1 MDQDPNAPARAW
13 QPTAPQSERR
23 TGSWSRNG
31 GGSEHLTEVSAV
43 SDALGIEM
51 HPSAS
56 YASLD
61 PATSSPYASPT
72 QAPRP
77 DRPLLS
83 SPRSATSARF
93 HRHASSTQYA
103 AVPGDMGAIDEQRPS
118 PAASQV
124 RFVSEKP
131 EVEQQ
136 QQQQQHHHA
145 SENKNNPFAF
155 EQVDLGTGQ
164 YDGARDGQ
172 RGNPVEGMYA
182 TGGYA
187 PAAPPGPYNYPNS
200 GFSQS
205 TDFADAHFMDTYHDR
220 VTRNCLST
228 AEVERRPSD
237 GWPITVLLLS
247 LYSTCASVA
256 WLVIA
261 CLKPTWKFVGSGPG
275 AFEPANATMVSAL
288 IAKTIEISF
297 ITVFVTFLGQ
307 VISRRALSGRNQGV
321 TLAELT
327 LRNMVIQPGTLLTRN
342 DSVRYTARTILGL
355 IAMLATLGA
364 TFYTTASDAMVSPKL
379 AFGSWG
385 QRSLTGQIAAS
396 YANPNY
402 MKQQCKTPV
411 RSDDDKSGDSCLDV
425 HFSGTS
431 YHNLMEFMAAWEIIS
446 SNGSNLA
453 QHLGSRPRGTANL
466 FPNTTLVSAWIETDK
481 GNISSE
487 FEKHSLIINE
497 VTLAMPHPGVY
508 FAATDPLNGIPQ
520 PKDLGGVGEYSLR
533 ASVVSPAVNVKCV
546 DMSKKDLA
554 PLVYTEWP
562 HADPVKTGVGN
573 QTMGNITT
581 WAKGV
586 PSLSDDEYYNT
597 TIVDDLF
604 LWGKEH
610 GRRPP
615 IFRMFPAD
623 YNIVT
628 NATPA
633 LWAQK
638 AMYVL
643 GKSPK
648 TANYTLCQLES
659 FLTPNCS
666 TRFDVSGIKGGRM
679 TAHCEDPDDEDAY
692 HRKHAMNPDPQRRKE
707 QWGPRGDWRN
717 VADQMQLAVNL
728 NGGEQNNNA
737 SNARLLT
744 QLAVVPRDD
753 GGPLGMPVLR
763 PSMAEGLA
771 VLFSSTL
778 VMGAVDTPFGPDWQ
792 YDKPALG
799 LPARQAFEASVR
811 QQGYQSSHADRWQG
825 VFYVVLAIVVVVNF
839 VSLAFFVFSWRM
851 RLTTDYSE
859 PANLFAVALM
869 SPPSHQF
876 TGYCGSG
883 VEGRAL
889 SVPWRVVGSP
899 DHGGPGGADDDID
912 ELCRPETDA
921 EDSDAT
927 LGRGGNGN
935 GNGGYAGASGFHPHQ
950 HQHQHPHMGMASGR
964 DGPGGRPLHFYFRH
978 AGNPVKGKWKG
989 TEVGETPNLSAPQ
1002 PTRTYQRLQNRK
1014 SWL

>member
-1 MDQDPNAPARAW
+1 MDQDPNAPGQAW
-13 QPTAPQSERR
+13 QSTPPQGERR

-31 GGSEHLTEVSAV
+31 GGSEHLTDVSAV
-43 SDALGIEM
+43 SDALGINM
-51 HPSAS
+51 HSSTS

-61 PATSSPYASPT
+61 PTTTSPYASPT
-72 QAPRP
+72 EVPRP

-93 HRHASSTQYA
+93 HHRTSSSQYA
-103 AVPGDMGAIDEQRPS
+103 TIPGGDMGAVDEQRPS

-131 EVEQQ
+131 EGQQ
-136 QQQQQHHHA
+136 QEQHHV

-155 EQVDLGTGQ
+155 QQVDLGTGQ
-164 YDGARDGQ
+164 YDGAQDPQ
-172 RGNPVEGMYA
+172 RENPVEGMYA
-182 TGGYA
+182 GSGYA
-187 PAAPPGPYNYPNS
+187 PAAPQGPYYPNS
-200 GFSQS
+200 QFSQS
-205 TDFADAHFMDTYHDR
+205 QDFADVQYMDMYHDR

-261 CLKPTWKFVGSGPG
+261 CLKPTWKFIGSGPG

-307 VISRRALSGRNQGV
+307 VISRRALSGLNQGV

-364 TFYTTASDAMVSPKL
+364 TFYTTASDAMVSPRL
-379 AFGSWG
+379 GFGNWG
-385 QRSLTGQIAAS
+385 QRTLTGQIAAS
-396 YANPNY
+396 YANPDY
-402 MKQQCKTPV
+402 MRKQCKTPV
-411 RSDDDKSGDSCLDV
+411 RGDDVASSGESCLNI

-446 SNGSNLA
+446 SNGSNLEQQLA
-453 QHLGSRPRGTANL
+453 SRPHGTANL
-466 FPNTTLVSAWIETDK
+466 FPNTTLVSAWIDTDK
-481 GNISSE
+481 GNVTRE
-487 FEKHSLIINE
+487 LEKHSLIINE

-508 FAATDPLNGIPQ
+508 FAATDPVNGIPQ
-520 PKDLGGVGEYSLR
+520 PRDLGGVGEYSLR

-562 HADPVKTGVGN
+562 NADVVETGVGG
-573 QTMGNITT
+573 QKMGNATT

-586 PSLSDDEYYNT
+586 PSLSEDEYYNA

-604 LWGKEH
+604 LWGKKH
-610 GRRPP
+610 GLERRPP

-623 YNIVT
+623 HNIVT
-628 NATPA
+628 NTTPA
-633 LWAQK
+633 LWTQK
-638 AMYVL
+638 AIYVL
-643 GKSPK
+643 GKNPK
-648 TANYTLCQLES
+648 TVNYTLCQLES

-679 TAHCEDPDDEDAY
+679 TAHCEDSDDDDAY
-692 HRKHAMNPDPQRRKE
+692 HRKNTMDPDPQKRRE

-717 VADQMQLAVNL
+717 LANQMQLAVNL

-744 QLAVVPRDD
+744 QLAVVPRND
-753 GGPLGMPVLR
+753 GRPPSMPVLL

-778 VMGAVDTPFGPDWQ
+778 VMGAVDMPFGPDWA

-799 LPARQAFEASVR
+799 VPARQAFEARVR

-899 DHGGPGGADDDID
+899 DHGPGMDDVD
-912 ELCRPETDA
+912 ELCRPEMDA

-927 LGRGGNGN
+927 LGRGD
-935 GNGGYAGASGFHPHQ
+935 GNGGYAGASGFHSHQ
-950 HQHQHPHMGMASGR
+950 HHPHMGMASGYG
-964 DGPGGRPLHFYFRH
+964 GPGDRPLHFYFRH

-1002 PTRTYQRLQNRK
+1002 PTGTYQRLQNRK